1 MACKY
6 IASHIHD
13 SRSYLKR
20 FRWVYCQLETLRHCL
35 PPGVRSILDELPET
49 LAETYA
55 RVLRD
60 INKTNRE
67 YAHRL
72 LQCLAVATF
81 SLRVED
87 LAEVLAV
94 DFDAARR
101 DGIPKLNPEW
111 RWEDQYQAVLSTC
124 PSLVTTVD
132 SGAVLTLFGEG
143 ISDFG
148 TACEFKWRYFTLSC

>member
-1 MACKY
+1 MACKC

-13 SRSYLKR
+13 SYLYLKR
-20 FRWVYCQLETLRHCL
+20 FRWVYCQPETLRHCL
-35 PPGVRSILDELPET
+35 PQGGRSILDELPEI
-49 LAETYA
+49 LDETYA

-60 INKTNRE
+60 INETSRE

-94 DFDAARR
+94 DFNAARR

-111 RWEDQYQAVLSTC
+111 RWEDQRQAVLSTC
-124 PSLVTTVD
+124 SSLVTTMSIVVWV
-132 SGAVLTLFGEG
+132 SRWCSSHTF
-143 ISDFG
+143 
-148 TACEFKWRYFTLSC
+148 R